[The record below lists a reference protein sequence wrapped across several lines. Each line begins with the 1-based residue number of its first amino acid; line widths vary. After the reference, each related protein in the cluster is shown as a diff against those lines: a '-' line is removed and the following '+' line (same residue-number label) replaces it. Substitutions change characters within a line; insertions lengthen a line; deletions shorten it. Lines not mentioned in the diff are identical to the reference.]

1 MRNKTNQSA
10 SPMPKRY
17 SQWVRTLKSPPLW
30 IAIALSIC
38 ILLCIFSPLKLLL
51 DKSFLVSHLERFGSW
66 AVCLFILVFA
76 LSSAIGIPG
85 IMFPVAAG
93 AVFGFVWGSLW
104 SVIGAT
110 LGAIGAFLA
119 SRYLLRD
126 WAERR
131 FGQHQAL
138 MRFNQA
144 VTRQPLAFVLAIRF
158 APISPFT
165 VVNFL
170 LGLTPISWVP
180 YSVGTFIGIIPGT
193 LAYAWVGVTGEQ
205 ALQGGDRLP
214 LLLALSFLTLL
225 CVLPI
230 LARKK
235 TQPIN

>member
-1 MRNKTNQSA
+1 
-10 SPMPKRY
+10 MPKRHSQWV
-17 SQWVRTLKSPPLW
+17 SQWVRALKSPRFW
-30 IAIALSIC
+30 IAIALSIS
-38 ILLCIFSPLKLLL
+38 ILLCIFGPLKLLL
-51 DKSFLVSHLERFGSW
+51 DKSFLISQLERFGSW

-76 LSSAIGIPG
+76 LSSAIGVPG
-85 IMFPVAAG
+85 IMFPIAAG
-93 AVFGFVWGSLW
+93 AVFGLVWGSLW

-144 VTRQPLAFVLAIRF
+144 VTRQPLTFVLAIRF

-193 LAYAWVGVTGEQ
+193 LAYTWLGVTGEQ

-235 TQPIN
+235 AQQAT